1 MSTMKILLLVL
12 MFITSLFE
20 SASTGPDLNPKALQR
35 NLEKITGCLEFH
47 KEELTIPNSDSYG
60 GIDGKFFRISCSNAY
75 YIVYAGRV
83 NSCRAGGCSIVKS
96 ENEYEFFDYFI
107 IYNSDLSVEQVTVYN
122 YEATHGHEITSRSW
136 LKQFIGYT
144 EGTKLE
150 PGKEIDAI
158 SGATISVNAI
168 TEDVK
173 EKTELLNTLL

>member
-1 MSTMKILLLVL
+1 MKILLLII
-12 MFITSLFE
+12 MFITSFIDG
-20 SASTGPDLNPKALQR
+20 ANNGPDLNPKALQR
-35 NLEKITGCLEFH
+35 NLEKITGCSDFH

-60 GIDGKFFRISCSNAY
+60 SIQGKFFRVSCSSSN
-75 YIVYAGRV
+75 YIIYAGRV

-107 IYNSDLSVEQVTVYN
+107 IYNSDLTVEQVTVYN
-122 YEATHGHEITSRSW
+122 YEATHGHEITSKNW

-144 EGTKLE
+144 NGKKLD

-173 EKTELLNTLL
+173 EKTAMLSNLNH